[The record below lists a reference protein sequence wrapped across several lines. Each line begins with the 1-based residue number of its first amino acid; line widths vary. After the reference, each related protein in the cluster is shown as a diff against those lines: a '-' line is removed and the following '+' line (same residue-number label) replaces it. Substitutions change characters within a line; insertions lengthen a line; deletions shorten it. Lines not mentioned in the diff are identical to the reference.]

1 MRYFL
6 TSFLIVIFVSL
17 SAQNE
22 FSTKHKKAIKRYKQ
36 AQSLYELGKANEAFP
51 LLDDALGFDANFIE
65 AYLLKG
71 QIYYDQNQFDKE
83 AEEYEKVLDI
93 NRNYSVQVQYLLSIA
108 YYNSGQY
115 PKAYEMIQEASEIG
129 TRSKRFRNNIDK
141 MLKAISI
148 ANELYS
154 HPVPYEP
161 INLGSKVNSPYDDYW
176 PMLTANGSVL
186 YTTKNFPI
194 RDDMPYHKLRNA
206 QEDFFVNYLEEDS
219 TWGVAYNM
227 NRPLNTPKNEG
238 APSISA
244 DGKTFVYTACNRKDG
259 FGRCDLYI
267 SRKKGKKWTVPQ
279 NIGKPINTPYLE
291 RQPSLSPDG
300 KTIYFASNRKGTRG
314 LEDLWLSHFDGE
326 KWSEPVNLGDSI
338 NTDGIEW
345 SPFMHPDNKTLYF
358 VSSGHYGMGGLD
370 IFKATKINDT
380 TWSKPVNIGYPINTQ
395 ADEQSLFVNVS
406 GDVAL
411 ISSDRAKDGNGLD
424 IYSFEL
430 HPKARPDYVSYIE
443 GIISDIKTNKPL
455 RAVIQLIDLESGKL
469 IMEPQSD
476 EITGEYLLC
485 LPPNKD
491 YMLNISKKGYLP
503 YSDHFSL
510 TGKHRHTP
518 LKKDIQLYPIE
529 QGASTVLKN
538 IFFELDSYKLKSQ
551 SKIELD
557 KLIAF
562 LNLNANI
569 SIEIGGHTDNQGSES
584 YNRKLSEE
592 RAKTV
597 YDYLIN
603 HQIESSRLSYKGY
616 GLSKPIDSNETPE
629 GRANN
634 RRTEFKIVGL

>member
-1 MRYFL
+1 MRYVL
-6 TSFLIVIFVSL
+6 TSLLTIIIISL
-17 SAQNE
+17 SAQSTL
-22 FSTKHKKAIKRYKQ
+22 STKHKKAIKRYKQ
-36 AQSLYELGKANEAFP
+36 AQSLYEIGKADEAFP
-51 LLDDALGFDANFIE
+51 LINDALDFDANFIE

-71 QIYYDQNQFDKE
+71 QIYYEQNRFDKE
-83 AEEYEKVLDI
+83 AEEYEKVLRI

-108 YYNSGQY
+108 YYNDGQY
-115 PKAYEMIQEASEIG
+115 GKAYEMIQETAKIG
-129 TRSKRFRNNIDK
+129 TRSKRLRANIDK
-141 MLKAISI
+141 MLESISV
-148 ANELYS
+148 ANELYNN
-154 HPVPYEP
+154 PVPFEP
-161 INLGSKVNSPYDDYW
+161 INLGENVNSPYDDYW
-176 PMLTANGSVL
+176 PMLTANGTML

-194 RDDMPYHKLRNA
+194 RDDIPYHKIRNA
-206 QEDFFVNYLEEDS
+206 QEDFFVNYLEKDS

-267 SRKKGKKWTVPQ
+267 SRKKGNVWTKPK
-279 NIGKPINTPYLE
+279 NIGKPINTRNLE

-326 KWSEPVNLGDSI
+326 KWSEPINLGDSI

-380 TWSKPVNIGYPINTQ
+380 TWTKPVNIGYPINTK

-406 GDVAL
+406 GEVAL
-411 ISSDRAKDGNGLD
+411 ISSDRANDGNGLD
-424 IYSFEL
+424 IYSFKL
-430 HPKARPDYVSYIE
+430 HKKARPEYVSYIE
-443 GIISDIKTNKPL
+443 GIISNIKTKEPL
-455 RAVIQLIDLESGKL
+455 KAVIQLIDLESGEI
-469 IMEPQSD
+469 IMEPQS
-476 EITGEYLLC
+476 EEVTGEYLLC
-485 LPPNKD
+485 LPPHKD
-491 YMLNISKKGYLP
+491 YMLNISKQGYLP

-510 TGKHRHTP
+510 SGEHRHTP
-518 LKKDIQLYPIE
+518 LRKDIQLYPIE

-538 IFFELDSYKLKSQ
+538 IFFELDAYTLKPQ
-551 SKIELD
+551 SKIELE
-557 KLIAF
+557 KLISF
-562 LNLNANI
+562 LNLNTNVA
-569 SIEIGGHTDNQGSES
+569 IEIGGHTDNQGSAD
-584 YNRKLSEE
+584 YNQKLSEN

-597 YDYLIN
+597 YNYLIN
-603 HQIESSRLSYKGY
+603 HQIEASRLSYKGY
-616 GLSKPIDSNETPE
+616 GLSKPIDTNDTPE